1 MRNGETATL
10 GDDVAVQLAAL
21 QAIPAA
27 IVALD
32 RNANVLVWNARAE
45 QLFGWSA
52 EEVLGKRAPF
62 VAEERTAAFETRHRE
77 AFDAI
82 EIPAVEVTHRRKD
95 GGDMLLNV
103 QRAAVRD
110 RNGHAVAMVGIMSD
124 ATADARARAERL
136 RNETNFRALIERAP
150 DAIFVHRLGFV
161 IYANPRAAKLL
172 RYDGEESLVGVRVA
186 SIVHPDDHA
195 AVAAR
200 VGQILETGE
209 ESTPLQERFVRRDG
223 TLVDVE
229 VIGLRVMF
237 DGHMATLAHAR
248 DVTEHNQLLA
258 KLRMADRLASV
269 GRLAAGVGHEIN
281 NPLTY
286 VICNLDA
293 VDRTLDE
300 VDADRAR
307 KLRELLADV
316 RHGVD
321 RVRRIAR
328 DLSMLSRGES
338 EDRAFVDVRRVLDV
352 CGNMAAHEV
361 KCRARLVKAYDDVPL
376 VTSSEPRLAQIFLNL
391 ILNAA
396 QAIPPGDPD
405 ANTITLRARAT
416 ESHVIVEVTDTGSG
430 IPATIID
437 RVFDPFFTTK
447 AIGAGTGLGLS
458 ICQGLIGALGG
469 LITLESN
476 GTHGT
481 TARVMHPIGRG

>member
-1 MRNGETATL
+1 
-10 GDDVAVQLAAL
+10 V
-21 QAIPAA
+21 
-27 IVALD
+27 
-32 RNANVLVWNARAE
+32 NARAE

-62 VAEERTAAFETRHRE
+62 IAAERAAAFETRHRE
-77 AFDAI
+77 AFDAV

-95 GGDMLLNV
+95 GGDMLVNI

-110 RNGHAVAMVGIMSD
+110 RDGRAVAMVGIMSD

-161 IYANPRAAKLL
+161 IYANPRAATLL
-172 RYDGEESLVGVRVA
+172 RYDSEESLVGVRIA
-186 SIVHPDDHA
+186 TIVHPDHHA

-200 VGQILETGE
+200 VGQIMEKGE
-209 ESTPLQERFVRRDG
+209 ESAPLQERFVRRDG

-293 VDRTLDE
+293 VDRTLDD
-300 VDADRAR
+300 VDAERSGSSWPTCVTGSIACAV
-307 KLRELLADV
+307 LR
-316 RHGVD
+316 
-321 RVRRIAR
+321 
-328 DLSMLSRGES
+328 
-338 EDRAFVDVRRVLDV
+338 
-352 CGNMAAHEV
+352 
-361 KCRARLVKAYDDVPL
+361 
-376 VTSSEPRLAQIFLNL
+376 VTSRCS
-391 ILNAA
+391 
-396 QAIPPGDPD
+396 
-405 ANTITLRARAT
+405 RAPRAT
-416 ESHVIVEVTDTGSG
+416 SAVLSTSAACSTCA
-430 IPATIID
+430 ATW
-437 RVFDPFFTTK
+437 RRT
-447 AIGAGTGLGLS
+447 
-458 ICQGLIGALGG
+458 
-469 LITLESN
+469 
-476 GTHGT
+476 
-481 TARVMHPIGRG
+481 R

>member
-1 MRNGETATL
+1 
-10 GDDVAVQLAAL
+10 V
-21 QAIPAA
+21 
-27 IVALD
+27 
-32 RNANVLVWNARAE
+32 NARAE

-62 VAEERTAAFETRHRE
+62 IAAERAAAFETRHRE
-77 AFDAI
+77 AFDAV

-95 GGDMLLNV
+95 GGDMLVNI

-110 RNGHAVAMVGIMSD
+110 RDGRAVAMVGIMSD

-161 IYANPRAAKLL
+161 IYANPRAATLL
-172 RYDGEESLVGVRVA
+172 RYDSEESLVGVRIA
-186 SIVHPDDHA
+186 TIVHPDHHA

-200 VGQILETGE
+200 VGQIMEKGE
-209 ESTPLQERFVRRDG
+209 ESAPLQERFVRRDG

-293 VDRTLDE
+293 VDRTLDD
-300 VDADRAR
+300 VDAERAR
-307 KLRELLADV
+307 TLRELLADV

-321 RVRRIAR
+321 RVRSIAR
-328 DLSMLSRGES
+328 DLSVLSRAES
-338 EDRAFVDVRRVLDV
+338 DERGFVDVRRVLDV

-361 KCRARLVKAYDDVPL
+361 KYRARLVKAYDDVPL

-396 QAIPPGDPD
+396 QAIPPGDVEG
-405 ANTITLRARAT
+405 NTITLRARAT
-416 ESHVIVEVTDTGSG
+416 EAHVIVEVTDTGSG
-430 IPATIID
+430 IPAAIID

-476 GTHGT
+476 GTRGT
-481 TARVMHPIGRG
+481 TARVMHPIAR